1 MAQIFSADAQMQ
13 VTDVPITL
21 NQETA
26 GVTTNAVHV
35 PFINGK
41 VVVDGRLVMQ
51 TGATTTG
58 VQIRVRRNP
67 AAENVVLGF
76 APDTFIVGAPN
87 IISLPFMFTDSLPD
101 GRDAVYQLSVQQVG
115 ATGSG
120 LLGKNSCI
128 RATVM
133 SG

>member
-1 MAQIFSADAQMQ
+1 MAQIFSADAQML
-13 VTDVPITL
+13 VTDVVITL
-21 NQETA
+21 NSEIP
-26 GVTTNAVHV
+26 GMTTNPVHV

-41 VVVDGRLVMQ
+41 VVVEGRVVMS
-51 TGATTTG
+51 TGATATG

-76 APDTFIVGAPN
+76 APDTFQVGPTQIAA
-87 IISLPFMFTDSLPD
+87 LPFMFTDSLPD

-115 ATGSG
+115 ATGNG
-120 LLGKNSCI
+120 IFGKNSAI